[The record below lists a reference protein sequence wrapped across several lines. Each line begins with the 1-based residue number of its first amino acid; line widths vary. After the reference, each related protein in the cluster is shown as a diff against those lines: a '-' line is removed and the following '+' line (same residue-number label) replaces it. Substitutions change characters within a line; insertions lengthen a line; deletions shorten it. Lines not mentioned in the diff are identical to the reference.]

1 MTKPAKLPRYWMDV
15 NGNIWICKKQT
26 RRKPL
31 TSAEMEHINELIESY
46 AERGG
51 DQLH

>member
-1 MTKPAKLPRYWMDV
+1 MTKRQKLPRYWMDV

-26 RRKPL
+26 RTKPL
-31 TSAEMEHINELIESY
+31 TSAEIENINDMLDAY